1 MKKQLTVISLLLL
14 LITGISAC
22 KKDAVDGKSL
32 KTRMIGKWHV
42 KKIETT
48 VGSAATTIYTGV
60 DADYIDFRN
69 NDNDEVEVNIAGN
82 RLSGNYAVLINQ
94 TFNLNV
100 SGEVTFC
107 TVTNVNDN
115 LLEFSGT
122 ISKSSGNTSKKYE
135 LYR

>member
-1 MKKQLTVISLLLL
+1 MKKQFTLVALLFLIIS
-14 LITGISAC
+14 GISAC
-22 KKDAVDGKSL
+22 KKDEVDGKSL
-32 KTRMIGKWHV
+32 KTRMIGRWKV

-48 VGSAATTIYTGV
+48 VGSTPTTTYNGV
-60 DADYIDFRN
+60 DADYLDFRN
-69 NDNDEVEVNIAGN
+69 NENDEVEVNLAGN
-82 RLSGNYAVLINQ
+82 RVTGNYAVLINQ

-122 ISKSSGNTSKKYE
+122 ISKSSGNTGKKYY

>member
-1 MKKQLTVISLLLL
+1 MKKQLTLVSLLF
-14 LITGISAC
+14 LIICGITAC
-22 KKDAVDGKSL
+22 KKDSVDGKSL
-32 KTRMIGKWHV
+32 KSRMIGKWKV

-48 VGSAATTIYTGV
+48 VGSTPTTTYTGV
-60 DADYIDFRN
+60 DADYLDFRN
-69 NDNDEVEVNIAGN
+69 NDNDELEVNLAGN

-94 TFNLNV
+94 TFNLNI

-107 TVTNVNDN
+107 TVSNVNDN

-122 ISKSSGNTSKKYE
+122 ISKSTGNTSKKYE